1 MDIVIYLTI
10 FKRRNTVM
18 TMKKKRG
25 RKSLGGLR
33 IILRISPQEVELLER
48 RQKETGLTRTEMIRR
63 AIDNYWSE
71 KRSESNW
78 RTPPMK

>member
-1 MDIVIYLTI
+1 MPM
-10 FKRRNTVM
+10 N
-18 TMKKKRG
+18 KKRG

-48 RQKETGLTRTEMIRR
+48 RQRETGLTRTEMIRR
-63 AIDNYWSE
+63 AIDHYWSE
-71 KRSESNW
+71 KRRETNW

>member
-1 MDIVIYLTI
+1 MPM
-10 FKRRNTVM
+10 N
-18 TMKKKRG
+18 KKRG

-71 KRSESNW
+71 KRRETNW